1 VEKAE
6 KGWFNT
12 GWSDEEKWWGVGSSF
27 EDTRLY
33 AGDTVLVPQKVIKPS
48 YMKEVKDI
56 TTILY
61 QIAVGAGV
69 VLAAF

>member
-1 VEKAE
+1 
-6 KGWFNT
+6 
-12 GWSDEEKWWGVGSSF
+12 
-27 EDTRLY
+27 
-33 AGDTVLVPQKVIKPS
+33 
-48 YMKEVKDI
+48 MKDVKDI